1 MNFGEITTTLRLNIS
16 EFTQR
21 LNQAS
26 NEAKSFMQKLRDT
39 TGGVASQAEKSKF
52 AFKDVSRIVQG
63 IIISKI
69 FYSGLNAIRSCVDA
83 VKEFSSELEYT
94 RMVYS
99 TLFGDV
105 ALAEEFIRVLKDF
118 SSTSPFSFEDA
129 SKAAQQLAA
138 YGIQY
143 KNLMYMM
150 KGVMSAATMQ
160 GNAEALSSV
169 SRALGQIYTKGTL
182 KAQEMLQLTEAGIPA
197 YEILQEKLGLTAAQL
212 ADLGNQGI
220 DAATAINALVDGLT
234 ERYGKVL
241 DYASMTMVGIISNI
255 KDNFVMLMQEVMS
268 PAFVAIKRGLGVI
281 CDALTKLYQISSK
294 LGTGGV
300 FEELVPDYLQDDVR
314 QLVVAIQE
322 LWGVIK
328 NLATSAIPLL
338 NASFG
343 AHVDVLTTLVRV
355 ASLVGGTISL
365 MLQHFLGT
373 QQSVVSLTNALATAI
388 KAWLLFKSAMMI
400 VSAVKAAIDGIRSIV
415 SALRVLSA
423 MLLSTPWAL
432 FAAGAVLAI
441 GICLMKFTSLGSMV
455 NNTISAFK
463 KLFNT
468 NVGGTLQKSVKGTTA
483 DVSKFSEKLDGS
495 SNKNSATKALKNTGK
510 AAKEAAKALL
520 SFDEVFK
527 LPDENTDAGSG
538 KGSSDAG
545 NVDVPSIGDVGGVD
559 VGDMFEDTDIGTP
572 IQDFVTKLK
581 NLLKSKLQEMFGDNW
596 VADIISVGLGAG
608 LGAVVGGILGG
619 PIGAALGSIAGAII
633 GYLATYLSEALNMT
647 GTEEI
652 STIIGGGIGAA
663 IGAVV
668 GGPAGAVIG
677 GAIGSLAGWVIGAI
691 IDGVTTGNWDFSAL
705 GTGIGTAIGAA
716 IGGIIGG
723 PAGAAIGAAIGMM
736 VGDLAGLIIEGIATG
751 DWDVAGMARELGSII
766 IIAIGLITGGP
777 VGGLVGAAIAAVA
790 SWIFT
795 EMQKN
800 LETEGEV
807 FSVPISTAIGGALG
821 ASIGLIVGGP
831 GGAAIGGAI
840 GTLAGWIFGKLT
852 DGIKSNT
859 GGYDKVGT
867 ELGLGIG
874 GAIGAITG
882 GPPGA
887 VIGGALGSLVGWMV
901 GTWTYLF
908 SNYDISEI
916 GEALKQWF
924 LDSIQYLFNYEWT
937 KDLFSFAG
945 EFFSDA
951 VDAFKEKDWGRL
963 GKDILMGVLTGLS
976 GAVTAIFEPI
986 SKIFTS
992 IWDAFC
998 DLFGIHSPAK
1008 EMEPIGKNV
1017 LLGLLEGI
1025 TGAITSIPGAI
1036 AGVVSSIVGS
1046 FKDGLCS
1053 LAGKV
1058 GGWLKGVPGAIGDA
1072 LSGAKDKAKE
1082 VFNDVKDAIKD
1093 KAGAALDTVK
1103 ETFGNITG
1111 SIGDALS
1118 GAKDKAKEAFNG
1130 VKNAIADKAGAA
1142 LSTVKDTFGDITSAI
1157 KDKLSGAK
1165 DKAKDAF
1172 EGIKNAIKD
1181 KASAA
1186 LSNVK
1191 ETFGNITS
1199 AIKDKLSGAK
1209 DKAKEA
1215 FSNVKKAISDKISS
1229 TLGNVKE
1236 TFGNITSAIKD
1247 KLSGAKDK
1255 AGEAFENVKN
1265 AIKDKIGTTLDNVK
1279 ETFGNITDAV
1289 KDKLSTAKDKASE
1302 AFENVKNAVKDKI
1315 GTTLDN
1321 VKETFGNI
1329 TDAVK
1334 DKLSTAKD
1342 KAGEAFENVKNAV
1355 KDKIG
1360 TTLDNVKD
1368 TFGNITNAV
1377 KDKLAPA
1384 KDKAKEAFESVKA
1397 QIKEKTGVTLT
1408 DVKTVF
1414 GSMTDAVKDKLA
1426 PAKGNAKDVFENIK
1440 SNVKSKSSDAL
1451 SSVMDKF
1458 SSIASTIADKV
1469 KAARDN
1475 VEDKFNTIKSH
1486 MTGKISDSVT
1496 SIKNSL
1502 SLNTF
1507 VGLGNNV
1514 LSGILSGMTNCVSS
1528 IKQAATTIYNQIV
1541 DKVKSVF
1548 GIHSPAKNMKPL
1560 GGFVTQGFA
1569 VGIEGA
1575 TGYAKKAVETVSDT
1589 ITDGFSNAGDAVAQG
1604 LSGAAEGVQSFS
1616 DIART
1621 TMSEVADNINNG
1633 IAGISTDSFLK
1644 YKISPEDMPK
1654 FSSLC
1659 VDDPSASVGRKEATP
1674 VVSAQTD
1681 MSDASVLAMA
1691 EAIGQKVAEYLLPT
1705 LSTMNSDSN
1714 SGVQAQTAPM
1724 YVGTLIADDAGL
1736 RQLERK
1742 LNVIRQSEARR
1753 GV

>member
-1 MNFGEITTTLRLNIS
+1 MNFGNIVASLRLDIS
-16 EFTQR
+16 NFSR
-21 LNQAS
+21 NLRQAS
-26 NEAKSFMQKLRDT
+26 DEARSFMRQLRDT
-39 TGGVASQAEKSKF
+39 TGDVASQAERSKF
-52 AFKDVSRIVQG
+52 AFKDVGRIVQG

-69 FYSGLNAIRSCVDA
+69 FYSGLNAIRNCVDA

-143 KNLMYMM
+143 KNLMYIM

-241 DYASMTMVGIISNI
+241 DYASMTMTGIVSNI

-268 PAFVAIKRGLGVI
+268 PAFVAIKRSLGVI
-281 CDALTKLYQISSK
+281 CDALTNLYQISSK

-328 NLATSAIPLL
+328 NLAISAIPVLK
-338 NASFG
+338 AAFG
-343 AHVDVLTTLVRV
+343 ALVDVMTTLVRI

-373 QQSVVSLTNALATAI
+373 QQSVVNLTSALATAI

-400 VSAVKAAIDGIRSIV
+400 VSAVKAAIAGIRGII
-415 SALRVLSA
+415 SALGVLRA

-468 NVGGTLQKSVKGTTA
+468 NVGGTLQKSVKDTTA

-538 KGSSDAG
+538 KGSGDAG

-572 IQDFVTKLK
+572 VQDFVTKLK

-596 VADIISVGLGAG
+596 VADTISVGLGAG

-619 PIGAALGSIAGAII
+619 PIGAALGAIAGALV

-691 IDGVTTGNWDFSAL
+691 IDGITAGNWDFSAL

-751 DWDVAGMARELGSII
+751 DWDVAGMTRELGSII

-777 VGGLVGAAIAAVA
+777 VGGLIGAAIAAVA

-859 GGYDKVGT
+859 DGYDKVGT

-874 GAIGAITG
+874 GAIGAIVG
-882 GPPGA
+882 GPAGA
-887 VIGGALGSLVGWMV
+887 VIGSALGGLVGWTV
-901 GTWTYLF
+901 GTWAYIF
-908 SNYDISEI
+908 GNYDISEI

-924 LDSIQYLFNYEWT
+924 LDSIKYLFNYEWT
-937 KDLFSFAG
+937 KDLFSFSG
-945 EFFSDA
+945 EFFNDA
-951 VDAFKEKDWGRL
+951 VDAFKKKDWGRL
-963 GKDILMGVLTGLS
+963 GKDILMGLLTGLL

-986 SKIFTS
+986 AKIFTS

-1025 TGAITSIPGAI
+1025 AGAITSIPGAI
-1036 AGVVSSIVGS
+1036 AGVVSSIVGA
-1046 FKDGLCS
+1046 FKDGLGS

-1082 VFNDVKDAIKD
+1082 VFNGVKDAIKD

-1118 GAKDKAKEAFNG
+1118 DAKDTAKYVFNS

-1165 DKAKDAF
+1165 DKAKNAF
-1172 EGIKNAIKD
+1172 ESIKNVIKD
-1181 KASAA
+1181 KAGTT

-1191 ETFGNITS
+1191 RTFGDITN

-1209 DKAKEA
+1209 DKAK
-1215 FSNVKKAISDKISS
+1215 D
-1229 TLGNVKE
+1229 
-1236 TFGNITSAIKD
+1236 
-1247 KLSGAKDK
+1247 
-1255 AGEAFENVKN
+1255 AFENVKD
-1265 AIKDKIGTTLDNVK
+1265 AVKDKIGKTLDNVK

-1289 KDKLSTAKDKASE
+1289 KDKLSTAKDRAKE
-1302 AFENVKNAVKDKI
+1302 AFENVKAQIKEKTGATLADVKAV
-1315 GTTLDN
+1315 
-1321 VKETFGNI
+1321 FGNI
-1329 TDAVK
+1329 T
-1334 DKLSTAKD
+1334 S
-1342 KAGEAFENVKNAV
+1342 
-1355 KDKIG
+1355 
-1360 TTLDNVKD
+1360 
-1368 TFGNITNAV
+1368 AV

-1384 KDKAKEAFESVKA
+1384 KDRAKE
-1397 QIKEKTGVTLT
+1397 
-1408 DVKTVF
+1408 
-1414 GSMTDAVKDKLA
+1414 
-1426 PAKGNAKDVFENIK
+1426 VFENIK
-1440 SNVKSKSSDAL
+1440 SNVKSKSGDAL
-1451 SSVMDKF
+1451 SSVIDKF
-1458 SSIASTIADKV
+1458 SSIASTISDKV
-1469 KAARDN
+1469 KTARDN

-1486 MTGKISDSVT
+1486 MTSKISDSVT

-1502 SLNTF
+1502 NLRTF

-1514 LSGILSGMTNCVSS
+1514 LSGILSGMTNCASS

-1541 DKVKSVF
+1541 DKVKGVF

-1569 VGIEGA
+1569 VGIESA

-1589 ITDGFSNAGDAVAQG
+1589 ITDGFANAGDAVAQG

-1616 DIART
+1616 DIARNT
-1621 TMSEVADNINNG
+1621 LSEVADNINNG
-1633 IAGISTDSFLK
+1633 IAGISTDNFLK
-1644 YKISPEDMPK
+1644 YKISPEDIPK

-1674 VVSAQTD
+1674 VVSAQAD

-1714 SGVQAQTAPM
+1714 GGAQAQTTPM

-1742 LNVIRQSEARR
+1742 LNIIRQSEARR